1 MSNRRAEGR
10 EKTMSET
17 TNPRRLGAIGRLAI
31 LSFLV
36 ALISFTGAASA
47 SAAVKWRSETMA
59 FPTRLV
65 AGESGEVQV
74 WAFNHGDTKAG
85 LTNVKVD
92 LPPGV
97 TFNNT
102 FNRAPD
108 DFNLCSGE
116 GTSSTTCK
124 WFGGA
129 EPGAHF
135 EMIIG
140 VDVAPGTSGDLPFAV
155 TVSGGGPGAVSSVE
169 SGEIRTGS
177 EPLGFGFAP
186 GSLIASTFDEE
197 GNDFTQ
203 AGGFPPVAIGSFD
216 VNAKAIGKPAGGN
229 PKDIITELPPG
240 FVGNPTAVPRCKRAE
255 FPDCPPET
263 QIGIIRL
270 RLAGCCNPALPVY
283 GVYNLVPPADRPAEF
298 GFRVHIFEIIGK
310 PSVRAD
316 GDYAIRFDFSN
327 LPESLQP
334 MRTELEIW
342 GVPGALEHDFQ
353 RCETPNHAPVE
364 PTCNGLGPFGGT
376 PNPSPNPA
384 EQRNRFPNP
393 GATPVKPFLANPTSC
408 ANEVVTKFHMTLW
421 QDPAPS
427 QDLTDPRWL
436 HFNAPAPDLTGCH
449 LLPFDPTIDFE
460 PTTNQADSP
469 TGLDIDLNIPQDGWE
484 DPDKLATAHLKKT
497 TVTLPEGMAFNA
509 SAANGLEAC
518 TTQQIGLIS
527 APGEKPRFDNVEPSC
542 PTASK
547 LANATVTTPLL
558 HDQLHGEVFL
568 AAQDDNPFA
577 DTYAIYIVVRE
588 PSILVKLPG
597 KVDLDPNTGQITT
610 TFDQNPQLPFSD
622 LELDF
627 FGGERAALATPL
639 TCGGYTTTTE
649 FVPWSAKDPENPT
662 ADEIV
667 VGKDPFAITG
677 GANGAPCPA
686 SLGALPFEPTLQA
699 GSENPLAGAHSP
711 FSIRI
716 ERPDGS
722 QELHRLNLAPPPGFT
737 ASLKGMPYCSEAAI
751 SRATNRA
758 SGKDEQSS
766 PSCPKASEIGTTLAG
781 AGAGDAPF
789 YAPGKVYLAGPYRG
803 APLSA
808 VAITPAVAGPF
819 DLGNV
824 LVRSAIEIDPRT
836 ARITASTDPLPRA
849 IDGVP
854 LRIKDLRIELD
865 RPNWAINPT
874 NCSEMAVNVT
884 AFGSGGASS
893 KLANRFQLGGC
904 RALGFK
910 PKLGLKLLGG
920 TKRAG
925 HPALRAVV
933 RPRPGDA
940 NFASA
945 AVTLPSSA
953 FLDQAHIRTICTRV
967 QFAADSC
974 PPGAIYGKAT
984 ATTPLLDQPISGP
997 VYLRSSDNNLPDLVA
1012 DLRGPARQPIGV
1024 ELVGRIDSV
1033 NGGIRNTFDVL
1044 PDAPVTKFVLEM
1056 QGGKKGLITNSRNLC
1071 ASTNRA
1077 KARLGAQNGRVHS
1090 SRPVVVAAGCKGK
1103 RGKGGAR
1110 RG

>member
-1 MSNRRAEGR
+1 MRTRAR
-10 EKTMSET
+10 DDRET
-17 TNPRRLGAIGRLAI
+17 TEMMNASRRTNRVARRLGAILSAISLCALA
-31 LSFLV
+31 LL
-36 ALISFTGAASA
+36 ATAAPA
-47 SAAVKWRSETMA
+47 SAAVEWRSETMW
-59 FPTRLV
+59 FPTPLIQ
-65 AGESGEVQV
+65 GESGEAQIWAYNYGTTQSTPMQV
-74 WAFNHGDTKAG
+74 K
-85 LTNVKVD
+85 LE
-92 LPPGV
+92 LPPGI
-97 TFNNT
+97 TFNGQ
-102 FNRAPD
+102 APGV
-108 DFNLCSGE
+108 FCSGT
-116 GTSSTTCK
+116 GSAIATCTNPVGVQHNYHHE
-124 WFGGA
+124 FR
-129 EPGAHF
+129 
-135 EMIIG
+135 IG
-140 VDVAPGTSGDLPFAV
+140 VDVAPGTSGSLPYTV
-155 TVSGGGPGAVSSVE
+155 TTSGGGAAVPSVE
-169 SGEIRTGS
+169 TGQLLVGE
-177 EPLGFGFAP
+177 EPFEFGFLP
-186 GSLIASTFDEE
+186 GSLVASTFDEE

-203 AGGFPPVAIGSFD
+203 AGGFPPVAVGAFD
-216 VNAKAIGKPAGGN
+216 VNADEPGTPSGGN
-229 PKDIITELPPG
+229 PKDIVTELPPG
-240 FVGNPTAVPRCKRAE
+240 FVGNPTAVPQCTHAE
-255 FPDCPPET
+255 FDARDCAPEP

-270 RLAGCCNPALPVY
+270 RFAGCCGPPIEPVY
-283 GVYNLVPPADRPAEF
+283 AVYNLVPPANRPAEF
-298 GFRVHIFEIIGK
+298 GFYVGAFKIVGK

-316 GDYAIRFDFSN
+316 GNYAIRFDFSS
-327 LPESLQP
+327 LPEVLQP
-334 MRTELEIW
+334 MRTKLEIW
-342 GVPGALEHDFQ
+342 GVPADSSHDFQ
-353 RCETPNHAPVE
+353 RCRYPNHSPAIPSCTGYGSTGNGPVNPVTEKNNSYPNSSEVAP
-364 PTCNGLGPFGGT
+364 
-376 PNPSPNPA
+376 
-384 EQRNRFPNP
+384 
-393 GATPVKPFLANPTSC
+393 KPFLANPTSC
-408 ANEVVTKFHMTLW
+408 ANEVQTKFHMTLW
-421 QDPAPS
+421 NNPAPN
-427 QDLTDPRWL
+427 QDFTDPRW
-436 HFNAPAPDLTGCH
+436 HNFTQPAPDLTNCH

-460 PTTNQADSP
+460 PTSKEADSP
-469 TGLDIDLNIPQDGWE
+469 TGLDIDLNIPQPGWE

-518 TTQQIGLIS
+518 STDQIGLIS

-1103 RGKGGAR
+1103 RGKGKRGAGR
-1110 RG
+1110 